1 MTSRMPSLIR
11 GATLCA
17 AAAASLGAPPPPINS
32 NSTTNEQSEGYTGD
46 VSVPVVSAVIIVF
59 LIVLALL
66 IYYWYLRRDKKLK
79 PAIEEVEEQKEEVDE
94 VTPIALPRQYSLT
107 MQHIATPLS
116 TLASRS
122 PEAFARS
129 RNTNILL
136 PPPAGTKLRYKFG
149 DRIISLKNGVGKPG
163 RVIAGDPVKFTYT
176 LMLDDGS
183 SHHHHPETLLSDG
196 SPRYAIGA
204 RVTYR
209 DAATGQCTIGNV
221 VEATDSLYS
230 IRIGNNVK
238 TEVPEAR
245 LSLTNRFKEAQQVFY
260 TANSGMESA
269 VVTRVNEDGS
279 YSLLLSESAQV
290 TVKANVSDGDLEP
303 RKDFEFEVGMRVY
316 AREGGEDALATAADV
331 VQVLENGWYAVE
343 FLESKKTEKVPA
355 KWMLPMGHELAV
367 SSRLSYSSMSQ
378 ASPSRRRRARAGTK
392 ISVGGS
398 QTSVPILPPS
408 HNSTAL
414 SFSQMDSSLVSPRS
428 TPTTRHPLQSMP
440 TTPGTSAGQLLAPT
454 RSFTNRS
461 PTTPRSPQIPAPAKR
476 EGGFAAVCSV

>member
-1 MTSRMPSLIR
+1 MPSLIR

-17 AAAASLGAPPPPINS
+17 AAAASLGAPPPPISS

-79 PAIEEVEEQKEEVDE
+79 PLIEEDVEEKTEEE
-94 VTPIALPRQYSLT
+94 VTPVSLPRQYSLT
-107 MQHIATPLS
+107 MQHITTPLA

-129 RNTNILL
+129 RNSNILL

-176 LMLDDGS
+176 LMLDEGS

-221 VEATDSLYS
+221 VEATESLYS
-230 IRIGNNVK
+230 IRIGGNVK

-260 TANSGMESA
+260 TGNGGMESA

-279 YSLLLSESAQV
+279 YSILLSESAQV
-290 TVKANVSDGDLEP
+290 MVKANVSDGTLET

-331 VQVLENGWYAVE
+331 VQVLEDGWYSVE

-355 KWMLPMGHELAV
+355 KWMLPMGNELAV

-392 ISVGGS
+392 ISVAGS
-398 QTSVPILPPS
+398 QTSVPNLPPS
-408 HNSTAL
+408 HNSGAL
-414 SFSQMDSSLVSPRS
+414 SLSQMDSSLVSPRS

-461 PTTPRSPQIPAPAKR
+461 PSTPRSPQIPAPKR